1 MLAIVGL
8 GNIGDNYQNTK
19 HNLGFMVIDYLHSFY
34 NFPAFKLKFKG
45 LIAEH
50 TIANN
55 KILLIKPQTYMNLSG
70 DALVNIKNFYKLEN
84 TNFIIFQDDID
95 LPFLTTRYKTN
106 SADGGQKGIKDIQN
120 KIGKDIHRIKIGI
133 GRPMNPKVD
142 IANYVLLK
150 FNNQELLEIQELCS
164 KIVNNFNYLLTKDF
178 PNLINKLNQQD

>member
-8 GNIGDNYQNTK
+8 GNIGDTYQNTK

-34 NFPAFKLKFKG
+34 KFPAFKLKFKA

-50 TIANN
+50 TIDNH

-70 DALVNIKNFYKLEN
+70 NALVEIKNFYKLEN
-84 TNFIIFQDDID
+84 SNFIIFQDDID
-95 LPFLTTRYKTN
+95 LPFLTTRYKIN
-106 SADGGQKGIKDIQN
+106 STDGGQKGIKDIQN

-133 GRPMNPKVD
+133 GRPTNPKVD

-150 FNNQELLEIQELCS
+150 FNKEELLDIQSLCS
-164 KIVNNFNYLLTKDF
+164 NIVNNFNYLLTKDF
-178 PNLINKLNQQD
+178 PNLITNLNQRN

>member
-8 GNIGDNYQNTK
+8 GNIGNDYQNTK

-34 NFPAFKLKFKG
+34 KFPAFKLKFKA

-55 KILLIKPQTYMNLSG
+55 KVLLIKPQTYMNLSG
-70 DALVNIKNFYKLEN
+70 DALVDIKNFYKLEN
-84 TNFIIFQDDID
+84 SNFVVFQDDID

-133 GRPMNPKVD
+133 GRPVNPKVD
-142 IANYVLLK
+142 IAKYVLLK
-150 FNNQELLEIQELCS
+150 FNKEELLNIQVLCAN
-164 KIVNNFNYLLTKDF
+164 IANNFNYLVNKDF
-178 PNLINKLNQQD
+178 QNLIINLNQ